1 MSLVLSACTLSNMT
15 PQARFSDAAHTLND
29 AARWGRVDIASQ
41 YVAPEYLE
49 RFRKRRAA
57 WGRGLSIAE
66 AELSAMQLA
75 PDNDSAVTEVSLSW
89 HDAHGVSLR
98 TTVIRQTW
106 EARRGTFKLI
116 DESIQS
122 GDPRIFADAE
132 AEEDEDSRE
141 P

>member
-1 MSLVLSACTLSNMT
+1 MT

-49 RFRKRRAA
+49 RFRSRRTG
-57 WGRGLSIAE
+57 WGREVSIAD
-66 AELSAMQLA
+66 ADLTAMQLA
-75 PDNDSAVTEVSLSW
+75 SDHDSAVTEVSLSW
-89 HDAHGVSLR
+89 YDAHGVSLR
-98 TTVIRQTW
+98 NSVILQKW

-122 GDPRIFADAE
+122 GDPRIFADEQTEGDE
-132 AEEDEDSRE
+132 APTE